1 MIGANE
7 RTPQRGQGRSYGRQT
22 TMETNLGTGQMNRR
36 LARLFLLGLAAAA
49 AGGCAHRHAG
59 GTGPAAALLPPPVRE
74 PGPTYRIQMGDELD
88 VKFLYQPD
96 MNEHVPVRPDGR
108 ISLPAAGEIAVVGM
122 TPSDLERLVVERS
135 SAHLRDPEVSI
146 IVTKLGEQRVY
157 IGGEVAKPGYVVLA
171 PDMTPLQAV
180 LQSGGFKR
188 TAKLES
194 VLLLTPGTDGT
205 FSAARVDMGQVVNRG
220 VAERV
225 RLHPNDVVYVPPTW
239 IADMDNVVDEY
250 VRGLIPGLPRVGLGS
265 AVSQ

>member
-1 MIGANE
+1 MIGANK
-7 RTPQRGQGRSYGRQT
+7 RTPQSGQRRSHERR
-22 TMETNLGTGQMNRR
+22 TMKSNSPPRR
-36 LARLFLLGLAAAA
+36 TERFVPRLLLLAVAACGLACGHRQSAAS
-49 AGGCAHRHAG
+49 
-59 GTGPAAALLPPPVRE
+59 PAAALLPAPARE
-74 PGPTYRIQMGDELD
+74 PGPAYRIQLGDEMD

-135 SAHLRDPEVSI
+135 SAHLRDPEVSV

-157 IGGEVAKPGYVVLA
+157 IGGEVARPGYVVLVA
-171 PDMTPLQAV
+171 DMTPLQAV
-180 LQSGGFKR
+180 LQSGGFKK

-194 VLLLTPGTDGT
+194 VLLLTPGADGK
-205 FSAARVDMGQVVNRG
+205 FSAARVDMGQVVEHG
-220 VAERV
+220 VPERV

-239 IADMDNVVDEY
+239 IADMDEVVDEY
-250 VRGLIPGLPRVGLGS
+250 VRGLIPALPRVGLGS

>member
-1 MIGANE
+1 
-7 RTPQRGQGRSYGRQT
+7 
-22 TMETNLGTGQMNRR
+22 
-36 LARLFLLGLAAAA
+36 
-49 AGGCAHRHAG
+49 
-59 GTGPAAALLPPPVRE
+59 
-74 PGPTYRIQMGDELD
+74 